1 MIFVLYFKT
10 NELMKPQLLF
20 LTAIFFTASCEW
32 DSVNTS
38 DEEWVN
44 VTYVA
49 PVYKTASSLVD
60 QVVVEEPKEQ
70 TSLGKIITY
79 QNYVFV
85 NEPME
90 GIHIVDHTDPS
101 NPTNLSFLSIPGNLD
116 MSIVDDHLYVDMF
129 SSLAV
134 FDIRDVLS
142 RELKETYTVE
152 NVFDYDAFWNFPIE
166 IWEEPNS
173 YIEYQAYPD
182 KTKGIV
188 VDWQTET
195 IREKRSLHDYRYN
208 SDVAIPDV
216 ALTSEDGN
224 IDGAQ
229 QTSTAG
235 SMTRFL
241 PIDGYLYTINFNEL
255 VLFQIGNDYR
265 PIPWIK
271 KNTQT
276 QAETL
281 FQLNDLLFV
290 GSVNGMLVYDV
301 SDAADPNYINR
312 IEHMRSCDPVVA
324 DSNYAYVTLRGGTN
338 CFTDINELQII
349 DIQDPQNLSV
359 VSRKDMYN
367 PHGLGVY
374 NDHLIICDGTA
385 GIKIVDV
392 STPTEPNIVNN
403 APIQFAYDVI
413 IDYPHA
419 LIVGDLSLYQYDISN
434 LPEMQL
440 ISQTQILDN

>member
-1 MIFVLYFKT
+1 
-10 NELMKPQLLF
+10 MKAKLFFLITISLLF
-20 LTAIFFTASCEW
+20 SCEW
-32 DSVNTS
+32 DSTNNP
-38 DEEWVN
+38 DQEWVD
-44 VTYVA
+44 VTYVT
-49 PVYKTASSLVD
+49 PIYETASSLTD
-60 QVVVEEPKEQ
+60 QVVIEEPKEQ

-79 QNYVFV
+79 HNYVFI

-101 NPTNLSFLSIPGNLD
+101 NPTNLSFISIPGNLD
-116 MSIVDDHLYVDMF
+116 MSIIDDHLYVDMF

-134 FDIRDVLS
+134 FNVSDVLS
-142 RELKETYTVE
+142 PEFIEGYTIE
-152 NVFDYDAFWNFPIE
+152 NVFDYDAFWNFPFE

-173 YIEYQAYPD
+173 YIEYREYPD

-188 VDWQTET
+188 VDWKTE
-195 IREKRSLHDYRYN
+195 IVREKRSLYDYLDYG
-208 SDVAIPDV
+208 VGIPEVV
-216 ALTSEDGN
+216 ALSSEDGN
-224 IDGAQ
+224 IDGVQ

-241 PIDGYLYTINFNEL
+241 PINGYLYTINFNEL
-255 VLFQIGNDYR
+255 VLFQIESDYR
-265 PIPWIK
+265 PSPWIK
-271 KNTQT
+271 KNTET

-301 SDAADPNYINR
+301 SNAADPNYINR

-324 DSNYAYVTLRGGTN
+324 DSDYAYVTLRGGTN
-338 CFTDINELQII
+338 CFTDVNELQII

-367 PHGLGVY
+367 PHGLGIY

-392 STPTEPNIVNN
+392 STATEPSIVNS

-413 IDYPHA
+413 IDYPNA
-419 LIVGDLSLYQYDISN
+419 LIVGEKDLYQYDISN
-434 LPEMQL
+434 LPEIQL
-440 ISQTQILDN
+440 ISQTPILD

>member
-1 MIFVLYFKT
+1 
-10 NELMKPQLLF
+10 MKPQLL
-20 LTAIFFTASCEW
+20 LLITIFFTASCEW
-32 DSVNTS
+32 DSVNTN
-38 DEEWVN
+38 DRKWVD
-44 VTYVA
+44 VTYVT
-49 PVYKTASSLVD
+49 PVYETASSLAD
-60 QVVVEEPKEQ
+60 QVVVVEPKEQ

-101 NPTNLSFLSIPGNLD
+101 NPINLSFLSIPGNLD

-142 RELKETYTVE
+142 PKFKESYTVE
-152 NVFDYDAFWNFPIE
+152 NVFDYDTFWNFPFE
-166 IWEEPNS
+166 IWENPNS
-173 YIEYQAYPD
+173 YIEYREFPD
-182 KTKGIV
+182 KNRGIV
-188 VDWQTET
+188 VDWQIET
-195 IREKRSLHDYRYN
+195 ISEKRSLYEYRNYN
-208 SDVAIPDV
+208 DGAILDV
-216 ALTSEDGN
+216 ALSSEDGN
-224 IDGAQ
+224 IDGVQ
-229 QTSTAG
+229 RTSTAG

-255 VLFQIGNDYR
+255 VLFQIGSDYR
-265 PIPWIK
+265 PSPWIK
-271 KNTQT
+271 KNAQT
-276 QAETL
+276 QVETL

-290 GSVNGMLVYDV
+290 GSVNGMLLYDV
-301 SDAADPNYINR
+301 SNAADPEYINR

-324 DSNYAYVTLRGGTN
+324 DANYAYVTLRGGTN

-367 PHGLGVY
+367 PHGLGIY
-374 NDHLIICDGTA
+374 DDHLIICDGTA

-392 STPTEPNIVNN
+392 STPTEPNIVNS

-419 LIVGDLSLYQYDISN
+419 LIVGDTDLFQYDISN

-440 ISQTQILDN
+440 ISQTPILD

>member
-1 MIFVLYFKT
+1 
-10 NELMKPQLLF
+10 MKAKLFFLITISLL
-20 LTAIFFTASCEW
+20 LSCEW
-32 DSVNTS
+32 DSTNNP
-38 DEEWVN
+38 DQEWVD
-44 VTYVA
+44 VTYVT
-49 PVYKTASSLVD
+49 PIYETASSLTD
-60 QVVVEEPKEQ
+60 QIVIEEPKEQ

-79 QNYVFV
+79 HNYVFI

-101 NPTNLSFLSIPGNLD
+101 NPTNLSFISIPGNLD
-116 MSIVDDHLYVDMF
+116 MSIIDDHLYVDMF

-134 FDIRDVLS
+134 FNVSDVLS
-142 RELKETYTVE
+142 PEFIEGYTIE
-152 NVFDYDAFWNFPIE
+152 NVFDYDAFWNFPFE

-173 YIEYQAYPD
+173 YIEYREYPD

-188 VDWQTET
+188 VDWKTE
-195 IREKRSLHDYRYN
+195 IVREKRSLYDYLDYG
-208 SDVAIPDV
+208 VGIPEVV
-216 ALTSEDGN
+216 ALSSEDGN
-224 IDGAQ
+224 IDGVQ

-241 PIDGYLYTINFNEL
+241 PINGYLYTINFNEL
-255 VLFQIGNDYR
+255 VLFQIESDYR
-265 PIPWIK
+265 PSPWIK
-271 KNTQT
+271 KNTET

-301 SDAADPNYINR
+301 SNAADPNYINR

-324 DSNYAYVTLRGGTN
+324 DSDYAYVTLRGGTN
-338 CFTDINELQII
+338 CFTDVNELQII

-367 PHGLGVY
+367 PHGLGIY

-392 STPTEPNIVNN
+392 STATEPSIVNS

-413 IDYPHA
+413 IDYPNA
-419 LIVGDLSLYQYDISN
+419 LIVGDKDLYQYDISN
-434 LPEMQL
+434 LPEIQL
-440 ISQTQILDN
+440 ISQTPILD